1 MNNAFSNPS
10 ESFHKTPP
18 KRRHISDTIRSFG
31 TWHLAQDKFI
41 REPPPPEWD
50 GSESMSKKW
59 FAWFFFFR
67 KRLPAGFAKGN
78 RGVKGDDKQ
87 FWMAIRWESFYVCMW
102 LLNL

>member
-1 MNNAFSNPS
+1 MNNAFNNPS

-59 FAWFFFFR
+59 FAWFFFSDAAARRVSQR
-67 KRLPAGFAKGN
+67 KSGCQ
-78 RGVKGDDKQ
+78 GVKKQ
-87 FWMAIRWESFYVCMW
+87 FWMEIRWESFYVCMW